1 MGYNEFIKYMFRMG
15 FTWIDIEYYWRHQDE
30 LEELLTSNEELTEE
44 EQKQKELNE
53 YIANI

>member
-15 FTWIDIEYYWRHQDE
+15 FKLLDIEYYWRHQDE
-30 LEELLTSNEELTEE
+30 LEELLKSNEQLTEE
-44 EQKQKELNE
+44 QQKQRKLNE

>member
-1 MGYNEFIKYMFRMG
+1 MGYNEFIKYMFSRG
-15 FTWIDIEYYWRHQDE
+15 FNWIDIEYYWRHQDE
-30 LEELLTSNEELTEE
+30 LEELLTSNEELTGE

>member
-15 FTWIDIEYYWRHQDE
+15 FKWLDIEYYWRHQDE
-30 LEELLTSNEELTEE
+30 LEELLKSNEQLTEE
-44 EQKQKELNE
+44 QQKQRKLNE

>member
-15 FTWIDIEYYWRHQDE
+15 FNWIDIEYYWRHQDE
-30 LEELLTSNEELTEE
+30 LEELLTSNKELSPE